1 MFEHIVLRRAEGG
14 TPISAGQI
22 AQALL
27 FYKRVHTVI
36 DRGSLLALVKSIGID
51 NLLTLLSRPD
61 FSAVYTEEQ
70 LATITNDVGPMK
82 VHSFGAFTF
91 AGDQS
96 AGSCRTPTERI
107 ELDLSRLG
115 VTGRRQKAFT
125 RRFLHHVPVRK
136 LTGNHFRQGG
146 LVEAA
151 KQDLRDT
158 EYVHAAVRRV
168 LTLLPGATD
177 PGTALKFDVVE
188 TELGTYVFENIDFRT
203 INSRREQLSPPLES
217 LTVAH
222 ILSQLQE
229 ARADLELAAF
239 YGGDFVTSAATSGV
253 IQVRHEALLRRTELN
268 LTAQQEFLEVAIPDM
283 PMVAEL
289 IDSGERS
296 FTDFI
301 RLYERSAK
309 FKQWL
314 SAANPDAGL
323 IREYLL
329 AATSQDWIRT
339 PQGKLLRYVCTGAIA
354 IADPTIGIAAGL
366 ADKFFVDKIFAGWRP
381 NHFVEGKLKP
391 FVSASSSPPTRKT

>member
-14 TPISAGQI
+14 TPITAGQI

-27 FYKRVHTVI
+27 FYKQVHTII
-36 DRGSLLALVKSIGID
+36 DRGSLLALIQSIGID
-51 NLLTLLSRPD
+51 SLLTLLSRPD

-70 LATITNDVGPMK
+70 LATMTNEVGPMK

-96 AGSCRTPTERI
+96 AGTCSTPTERI
-107 ELDLSRLG
+107 ELDLNRLG
-115 VTGRRQKAFT
+115 ITGRRQKEFT

-136 LTGNHFRQGG
+136 LTGNHFRKGG

-158 EYVHAAVRRV
+158 EYIHAAVRRV
-168 LTLLPGATD
+168 LTLMPGASD
-177 PGTALKFDVVE
+177 PGAALKFDVIE
-188 TELGTYVFENIDFRT
+188 TDLGNYVFENIDFQA
-203 INSRREQLSPPLES
+203 INSRREQLFPPLES

-222 ILSQLQE
+222 ILSQIQE
-229 ARADLELAAF
+229 ARVDLELAAF

-253 IQVRHEALLRRTELN
+253 IQVRHEALLRRTDLN
-268 LTAQQEFLEVAIPDM
+268 LAAQQDFLEVAIPDV

-296 FTDFI
+296 FADFM
-301 RLYERSAK
+301 RFYERSAK

-314 SAANPDAGL
+314 ASVNPDAGL
-323 IREYLL
+323 IREYFL

-354 IADPTIGIAAGL
+354 VADPTIGIAAGL

-381 NHFVEGKLKP
+381 NHFVERQLKL
-391 FVSASSSPPTRKT
+391 FVSPSSSPTRKT

>member
-27 FYKRVHTVI
+27 FYQRVHAII
-36 DRGSLLALVKSIGID
+36 DRGSFLSLVKSIGVD
-51 NLLTLLSRPD
+51 NLIALLSQPS

-82 VHSFGAFTF
+82 VHRFDAFTF
-91 AGDQS
+91 VGDQS
-96 AGSCRTPTERI
+96 TGARRTPAERI
-107 ELDLSRLG
+107 ELDLNRLG
-115 VTGRRQKAFT
+115 IVSRRSKEFT
-125 RRFLHHVPVRK
+125 RRFLQHVPVRK
-136 LTGNHFRQGG
+136 LTGNHFRHGG

-158 EYVHAAVRRV
+158 EYVHAAVRR
-168 LTLLPGATD
+168 LLAHLPGGAD
-177 PGTALKFDVVE
+177 PGAALKFDLVE
-188 TELGTYVFENIDFRT
+188 TELGAYVFDNIDFQT
-203 INSRREQLSPPLES
+203 INSRRAQYSPSLEP

-222 ILSQLQE
+222 ILSQLQD

-239 YGGDFVTSAATSGV
+239 YGGDFITSASTSNV
-253 IQVRHEALLRRTELN
+253 IQVRCETLLRRTSLN
-268 LTAQQEFLEVAIPDM
+268 LAAQQSFLDVTLPDM

-296 FTDFI
+296 FAEFM

-314 SAANPDAGL
+314 SATNPDIGL

-329 AATSQDWIRT
+329 AASSQDWIRT
-339 PQGKLLRYVCTGAIA
+339 PQAKLLRYIATGAISV
-354 IADPTIGIAAGL
+354 ADPTLGIAAGL

-381 NHFVEGKLKP
+381 NHFVEGQLKS
-391 FVSASSSPPTRKT
+391 FVSTPSSH